1 MKRQEECQSLAAI
14 IRGLYLTAT
23 KKSWIVC
30 RDSGEDPDPPVVPRE
45 ALVVDIAPA
54 EKFLWAAQSAESGE
68 EQKVSSFRFDEEA
81 AKILHEAFTAWEF
94 ERAPSGVEAATRTAR
109 VRNFPSCIAVK
120 KGGSGETLY
129 WIDRDIDAVGKR
141 MKGRD
146 GTLLEVT
153 SGPWAPKEQD
163 SSPELDASGR
173 SNVVK
178 DRIALVTGG
187 AQGFGEEIV
196 RGLAASG
203 ALVFIADL
211 NGDGAEKLS
220 KRINASEK
228 RIAAVPVPVNVSD
241 EASVEALFRTIRETA
256 GGLDLCI
263 SNAGVLR
270 AGSVMEQGVDDF
282 KFVTDINYTGYF
294 IIVKH
299 AARLFRQQSL
309 TAPAWMTDIIQ
320 INSKS
325 GLEGSNKNGAYAGGK
340 FGGIG
345 LTASF
350 ALELIACNI
359 KVNAICPGNFLDGPL
374 WSDPEKGLFVQY
386 LKAGKVPG
394 AKTVADV
401 KAFYEAKVPMKR
413 GCTGTDVM
421 RAIYYIVE
429 QEYETGQALPVTGG
443 QVMVH

>member
-1 MKRQEECQSLAAI
+1 VVKN
-14 IRGLYLTAT
+14 
-23 KKSWIVC
+23 
-30 RDSGEDPDPPVVPRE
+30 GES
-45 ALVVDIAPA
+45 I
-54 EKFLWAAQSAESGE
+54 
-68 EQKVSSFRFDEEA
+68 
-81 AKILHEAFTAWEF
+81 
-94 ERAPSGVEAATRTAR
+94 
-109 VRNFPSCIAVK
+109 
-120 KGGSGETLY
+120 ETLY
-129 WIDRDIDAVGKR
+129 WVDRDIDAARKR
-141 MKGRD
+141 MKKQD

-153 SGPWAPKEQD
+153 GARRSMEEAL
-163 SSPELDASGR
+163 SPGLDAGSR
-173 SNVVK
+173 SDVVK
-178 DRIALVTGG
+178 NRIALVTGG

-211 NGDGAEKLS
+211 NGEGAEKLA
-220 KRINASEK
+220 KRINSAEK
-228 RIAAVPVPVNVSD
+228 RTAAVPVTVNVSD
-241 EASVEALFRTIRETA
+241 EASVEALFRIIRETA

-270 AGSVMEQGVDDF
+270 AGSVLEQPVKDF
-282 KFVTDINYTGYF
+282 QFVTDINYTGYF

-299 AARLFRQQSL
+299 AARLLKQQHL
-309 TAPAWMTDIIQ
+309 TAPAWKTDIIQ

-350 ALELIACNI
+350 ALELVACNI

-386 LKAGKVPG
+386 LKTGKVPG
-394 AKTVADV
+394 AKNIADV

-413 GCTGTDVM
+413 GCTGADVM
-421 RAIYYIVE
+421 RAVYYIVE
-429 QEYETGQALPVTGG
+429 QEYETGQAVPVTGG